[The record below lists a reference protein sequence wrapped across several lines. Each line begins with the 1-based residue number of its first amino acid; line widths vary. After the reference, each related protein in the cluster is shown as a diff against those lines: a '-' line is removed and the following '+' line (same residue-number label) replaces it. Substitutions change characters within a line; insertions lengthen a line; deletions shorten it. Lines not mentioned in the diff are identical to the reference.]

1 MIAVKEPDGKPLG
14 MKERKIRTCLGC
26 GKRCAKNELMK
37 FVLHEGMV
45 KLDSSGTGQ
54 RRSAYCCNDK
64 KCLSVFFRQKK
75 KISRAFRVQD
85 GQIRFE
91 LKDWE

>member
-1 MIAVKEPDGKPLG
+1 

-54 RRSAYCCNDK
+54 GRSAYCCNDK
-64 KCLSVFFRQKK
+64 KCLGVFFQAEKENFK
-75 KISRAFRVQD
+75 GLSGTGWPNTFRVE
-85 GQIRFE
+85 GLGVKNE
-91 LKDWE
+91 